1 MADTDFGKAITQAA
15 RLVARIEH
23 KRRQFRKRL
32 AELDA
37 EYSAAQRALRLLV
50 ASVEPYTAPTPEQI
64 HEAQQLAQEHEA

>member
-23 KRRQFRKRL
+23 KRRQFRKHL
-32 AELDA
+32 TELDA

-50 ASVEPYTAPTPEQI
+50 ASVEPYTPPTSEETR
-64 HEAQQLAQEHEA
+64 EAQQRAQEHE